1 MGTSSIRHWTL
12 GSSLLAALVGAVAW
26 SGLIACVPLS
36 FCFLPLV
43 LLQTKRGEAYKV
55 AVAYYAGSTW
65 PLVPGANT
73 FFRPHHPFWLALML
87 WLTASVLLAIPW
99 GLFHFRSWP
108 ARFWSVP
115 LALAATSLP
124 PLGLIGWASPLTSA
138 GILFPG
144 TGWLGISAVLF
155 LPWGMTYRP
164 RVGLPL
170 GGALVAL
177 ANVIYPGDPPPP
189 LTWEAVNTTF
199 GRSELERTDPIIEFQ
214 HADWIQQR
222 ALSSSA
228 KVIVFPETAVPRW
241 NDATEAFWEPTLL
254 ALGASGKT
262 IVFGATVPVAA
273 SSQRFNGVIVRG
285 ASEPP
290 LFCQRIPVP
299 ISMWKPLSQDGFPL
313 RPWGHGSLGVAGER
327 AGILVCYE
335 LLIVWPVLTASLEHP
350 TILIGVANDYWA
362 SQTCIPA
369 AQRAA
374 LTAWARLFRL
384 SKLMAVN
391 T

>member
-1 MGTSSIRHWTL
+1 MGTWLIRHRAL
-12 GSSLLAALVGAVAW
+12 ASNFLVALLGAVAW
-26 SGLIACVPLS
+26 SGHDACLALS
-36 FCFLPLV
+36 FGFLPLF
-43 LLQTKRGEAYKV
+43 LLQANRWAAYKV
-55 AVAYYAGSTW
+55 ALAYYAGATW

-87 WLTASVLLAIPW
+87 WLTASVFLAIPW

-108 ARFWSVP
+108 ACFWSVP

-144 TGWLGISAVLF
+144 TGWLGISAVLL

-170 GGALVAL
+170 GGALVVL
-177 ANVIYPGDPPPP
+177 ANVIYPGDPPPRV
-189 LTWEAVNTTF
+189 TWEAVNTTF
-199 GRSELERTDPIIEFQ
+199 GRSELEHTDPILEFQ

-262 IVFGATVPVAA
+262 IVFGATVPLAA
-273 SSQRFNGVIVRG
+273 SSQRFNAVIVRG
-285 ASEPP
+285 ASEPT

-313 RPWGHGSLGVAGER
+313 HLTGRGSLGVAGER
-327 AGILVCYE
+327 VAVLICYE
-335 LLIVWPVLTASLEHP
+335 LLLTWPLLTVSLERP
-350 TILIGVANDYWA
+350 TILIGLANDYWA
-362 SQTCIPA
+362 SQTCIPTV
-369 AQRAA
+369 QHSA

-384 SKLMAVN
+384 PKLMAVN